1 MELCESP
8 RIPFKVLYERFETGK
23 ILYQAEQLMTKIDV
37 YSSKL

>member
-1 MELCESP
+1 MEVCESP

-23 ILYQAEQLMTKIDV
+23 IPRTINDNTCV